1 MRPFL
6 PREKTILC
14 SAGFILVLVMFY
26 VFAYSPRMAEID
38 ALKAMLGA
46 HQAELMRLQS
56 DIARR
61 ENLERE
67 VREAR
72 HNLQLI
78 EARLPTAPEIP
89 NLLKQLE
96 RVASQVGVNLTQIKP
111 GPIVPAGS
119 ARMAAPTAPGST
131 PPPFAGGAPD
141 SSAARAAPGP
151 GRLTFQQFSLE
162 LNADGSYGTIES
174 FVRGVERF
182 PRFIAITDLRLAPIP
197 VRVGG
202 NPSKPRLSLNLA
214 ATTYVVPVGDDGR

>member
-1 MRPFL
+1 VRPLL
-6 PREKTILC
+6 PREKTILW

-46 HQAELMRLQS
+46 HQAELIRLQS

-67 VREAR
+67 VRELR
-72 HNLQLI
+72 DNLQLI
-78 EARLPTAPEIP
+78 EARLPTDPEIP
-89 NLLKQLE
+89 NLLMQLE
-96 RVASQVGVNLTQIKP
+96 RVASLVGVNLTQIKP

-119 ARMAAPTAPGST
+119 ARIAAPAAPGNT
-131 PPPFAGGAPD
+131 PPPHPGGTPD
-141 SSAARAAPGP
+141 SSAPRAAPGP

-162 LNADGSYGTIES
+162 LDADGSYGTIES
-174 FVRGVERF
+174 FVRGVEHF
-182 PRFIAITDLRLAPIP
+182 PRFIAITDLRLAPLP
-197 VRVGG
+197 AKVGA

-214 ATTYVVPVGDDGR
+214 ATAFVVPLGDDGR